1 MACRIYSRPIIPL
14 LISMIFGIV
23 SGSRFPGNSIWAYS
37 IIFLCACLIV
47 VQAVYKKNL
56 SVLPLVIFFAFGY
69 LLIQPWVAPKF
80 PSNHIMHFTD
90 NHRWKIV
97 GVVDKNPVASNNR
110 LRIIL
115 RVETLG
121 RDNSSFPV
129 LGKIRVT
136 VTKPFPD
143 IFVGDRLSLIG
154 KIRSIRNFN
163 NPGGFN
169 YRRYMAFKKIWGST
183 YVLGKRIVILTR
195 NSDPGINTIIEKA
208 RNRISDLIDKTGK
221 GSQQDVLKALI
232 VGDRTGI
239 AKNIGAAFNRAGVG
253 HILAISGLH
262 IGIIAT
268 ASFIF
273 FRWLLSYS
281 KLFLWNAWTKK
292 GAAIL
297 SLFPVILYGLISGMS
312 PSTQR
317 AVIMV
322 TVFLMTFLF
331 EREQDSMNSLAIAA
345 MIILVAYPQSLFSI
359 SFQLSFI
366 AVLSI
371 IYGMSMTYN
380 SRISDRNITKK
391 IWFFKALKIL
401 FSSILVSVFA
411 ILGTLPVVMFYFNQV
426 SLVGVFANL
435 LIIPLIGFVAV
446 PLGLFS
452 VFLYPISIS
461 GASVFINSSAAVLGY
476 ALDIVS
482 FIAELPFAAVK
493 TVTPNFFEIGC
504 YYVLGWSILG
514 LVGFRRKKVAGIDG
528 NSSSI
533 SRDAGRRSRKNA
545 VTGRRTAAIV
555 AVLIIVAS
563 CANTCYW
570 AYNRFWRN
578 DLRVTIIDVGQ
589 GSAALMEL
597 PGGRCF
603 LIDGGGFSDNS
614 IFDVGARI
622 VAPFLWRKKIK
633 TIDTIVLS
641 HPNADHLN
649 GLLYIARHFNVKRL
663 WCNSDS
669 ADINSYREFMEI
681 IKKNR
686 IEIIAFKDMPRSH
699 EINGARL
706 EILHPPKNYID
717 KRKNE
722 KQRNLNN
729 NSLVIKVSFG
739 SKSILFPGDIMA
751 FAERDIVASHGD
763 ELKSTVLI
771 APHHGSKT
779 SSTAMFLE
787 KVKPEIVIISAGWKN
802 SFRFPNPSVLKRY
815 NENDC
820 RIFRTDKN
828 GAVAIS
834 IDGRALKIKPFITG
848 SADTR
853 EDYSPGH

>member
-1 MACRIYSRPIIPL
+1 MTVT
-14 LISMIFGIV
+14 G
-23 SGSRFPGNSIWAYS
+23 
-37 IIFLCACLIV
+37 
-47 VQAVYKKNL
+47 
-56 SVLPLVIFFAFGY
+56 
-69 LLIQPWVAPKF
+69 
-80 PSNHIMHFTD
+80 D
-90 NHRWKIV
+90 
-97 GVVDKNPVASNNR
+97 
-110 LRIIL
+110 
-115 RVETLG
+115 E
-121 RDNSSFPV
+121 PV
-129 LGKIRVT
+129 LS
-136 VTKPFPD
+136 F
-143 IFVGDRLSLIG
+143 GDRISFTAKIKSL
-154 KIRSIRNFN
+154 RNFK
-163 NPGGFN
+163 NPGGFD
-169 YRRYMAFKKIWGST
+169 YKRYMAFRKVYGT
-183 YVLGKRIVILTR
+183 AYVSAQKLTLLKR
-195 NSDPGINTIIEKA
+195 NSKTGFGMIIANTRRK
-208 RNRISDLIDKTGK
+208 ISDLIDKTGQ
-221 GSQQDVLKALI
+221 GTEQGVLKALI
-232 VGDRTGI
+232 VGDRNSI
-239 AKNIGAAFNRAGVG
+239 SKDLKQAFNRAGIG
-253 HILAISGLH
+253 HLLAISGLH
-262 IGIIAT
+262 IGIVAT
-268 ASFIF
+268 GAFLIF
-273 FRWLLSYS
+273 KYLLSHI
-281 KLFLWNAWTKK
+281 KFLLWHAWTKK
-292 GAAIL
+292 GAVIL
-297 SLFPVILYGLISGMS
+297 SVIPVFIYGLLSGMS

-322 TVFLMTFLF
+322 TVFLAAFLF
-331 EREQDSMNSLAIAA
+331 EREHDTMNTLAVAA
-345 MIILVAYPQSLFSI
+345 LLILVVHPPSLFSI
-359 SFQLSFI
+359 SFQLSFM

-380 SRISDRNITKK
+380 SPISDRNITKK

-533 SRDAGRRSRKNA
+533 SRDAGKRSRKNG
-545 VTGRRTAAIV
+545 VPGRRTAAIV

-563 CANTCYW
+563 CANACYW

-589 GSAALMEL
+589 GSSALVEL
-597 PGGRCF
+597 PGGHCF

-614 IFDVGARI
+614 IFDVGEKI
-622 VAPFLWRKKIK
+622 VAPLLWRKKIK

-669 ADINSYREFMEI
+669 ADINSYREFVEI
-681 IKKNR
+681 IRKNR
-686 IEIIAFKDMPRSH
+686 IETIAFKDMPRSH

-706 EILHPPKNYID
+706 KILYPPKDYID
-717 KRKNE
+717 KGKNE
-722 KQRNLNN
+722 KWRNLNN
-729 NSLVIKVSFG
+729 NSLVIKVNFG

-751 FAERDIVASHGD
+751 CAERDLVAIHGD
-763 ELKSTVLI
+763 ELQSTVLI

-787 KVKPEIVIISAGWKN
+787 KIKPEIVIISAGWKN
-802 SFRFPNPSVLKRY
+802 RFRFPNPSVLKRY

-834 IDGRALKIKPFITG
+834 IDGRTLKIKPFITS
-848 SADTR
+848 SADT
-853 EDYSPGH
+853 YSPL

>member
-1 MACRIYSRPIIPL
+1 MAYRIYSRPIIPL

-23 SGSRFPGNSIWAYS
+23 SGSRFPDNAIWAYS
-37 IIFLCACLIV
+37 TIFLCAGLILLKII
-47 VQAVYKKNL
+47 YKKNL
-56 SVLPLVIFFAFGY
+56 FFLPLVIFFVFGY
-69 LLIQPWVAPKF
+69 LLIQPWVAPRF
-80 PSNHIMHFTD
+80 PPNHITYFTD

-97 GVVDKNPVASNNR
+97 GVVDKNPAIYNNR

-115 RVETLG
+115 RIETLG

-129 LGKIRVT
+129 TGKIRVT

-143 IFVGDRLSLIG
+143 ISVGDRLSLIG

-169 YRRYMAFKKIWGST
+169 YRRYMAFKKIWGSA
-183 YVLGKRIVILTR
+183 YVPGKRVVILNR

-208 RNRISDLIDKTGK
+208 RNKISDLINKTGE
-221 GSQQDVLKALI
+221 GDQQGVLKALI
-232 VGDRTGI
+232 VGDRTGVV
-239 AKNIGAAFNRAGVG
+239 NIREAFNRAGIG
-253 HILAISGLH
+253 HLLAISGLH

-273 FRWLLSYS
+273 FRRLLSYI
-281 KLFLWNAWTKK
+281 KFFLWNAWTKK

-317 AVIMV
+317 AVIMAA
-322 TVFLMTFLF
+322 VFLMTFLF
-331 EREQDSMNSLAIAA
+331 EREQDPMNTLAMAA
-345 MIILVAYPQSLFSI
+345 MIILVAYPPSLFSI

-371 IYGMSMTYN
+371 IYGWSLRYIN
-380 SRISDRNITKK
+380 STGNKGMIKKGWGIRILER
-391 IWFFKALKIL
+391 L
-401 FSSILVSVFA
+401 FSFALVSFFA
-411 ILGTLPVVMFYFNQV
+411 ILGTLPLVMFYFNQI
-426 SLVGVFANL
+426 SLVGIVANL
-435 LIIPLIGFVAV
+435 LIVPIIGFVV
-446 PLGLFS
+446 IPLGLIS
-452 VFLYPISIS
+452 VLLYPLSIFV
-461 GASVFINSSAAVLGY
+461 ATICIMASAAVV
-476 ALDIVS
+476 AHTLDIVHY
-482 FIAELPFAAVK
+482 IAGLPFAAIK
-493 TVTPNFFEIGC
+493 TITPNFFEIGC
-504 YYVLGWSILG
+504 YYALGWSILR
-514 LVGFRRKKVAGIDG
+514 LVGFRR
-528 NSSSI
+528 
-533 SRDAGRRSRKNA
+533 RSRKNG
-545 VTGRRTAAIV
+545 VPGRRTAAIV
-555 AVLIIVAS
+555 AVVIIFAGS
-563 CANTCYW
+563 LDACYW
-570 AYNRFWRN
+570 VYNRFWRN

-589 GSAALMEL
+589 GSSALVEL

-669 ADINSYREFMEI
+669 TDINSYREFMEI

-686 IEIIAFKDMPRSH
+686 IETVAFKDMPRSYK
-699 EINGARL
+699 INGARFK
-706 EILHPPKNYID
+706 ILYPPKDYID

-722 KQRNLNN
+722 KWRNLNN

-751 FAERDIVASHGD
+751 CAEREIVATHGD
-763 ELKSTVLI
+763 ELKSTILI

-779 SSTAMFLE
+779 SSTTMFLQ
-787 KVKPEIVIISAGWKN
+787 KIKPEIVIISAGWKN
-802 SFRFPNPSVLKRY
+802 SFRFPNQSVLKRY
-815 NENDC
+815 NENNC

-828 GAVAIS
+828 GALAIS
-834 IDGRALKIKPFITG
+834 IDDQALKIKPFIT
-848 SADTR
+848 S
-853 EDYSPGH
+853 SF

>member
-97 GVVDKNPVASNNR
+97 GVVDKNPAASNNR

-195 NSDPGINTIIEKA
+195 NSDPGINTIIEKV

-239 AKNIGAAFNRAGVG
+239 AKNIGAAFNRAGIG
-253 HILAISGLH
+253 HVLAISGLH

-322 TVFLMTFLF
+322 TVFLMTFLL
-331 EREQDSMNSLAIAA
+331 EREQDPMTTLAMAA
-345 MIILVAYPQSLFSI
+345 MIILVAHPPSLFSI

-371 IYGMSMTYN
+371 IYGWSLRYAGNKGMVKKGWYI
-380 SRISDRNITKK
+380 RIIGR
-391 IWFFKALKIL
+391 L
-401 FSSILVSVFA
+401 FSFALVSFFA
-411 ILGTLPVVMFYFNQV
+411 ILGTLPLVMFYFNQI
-426 SLVGVFANL
+426 SLVGIITNL
-435 LIIPLIGFVAV
+435 LIVPIIGFVVV
-446 PLGLFS
+446 PLGLIS
-452 VFLYPISIS
+452 VLLYPLSIF
-461 GASVFINSSAAVLGY
+461 GASICIKASAGVLAY
-476 ALDIVS
+476 ALSIVHY
-482 FIAELPFAAVK
+482 IAGLPFAAIK
-493 TVTPNFFEIGC
+493 TITPNFFEICC
-504 YYVLGWSILG
+504 YYILAWAILNLKG
-514 LVGFRRKKVAGIDG
+514 IGFRRKAAVIAAAFVIFAG
-528 NSSSI
+528 SV
-533 SRDAGRRSRKNA
+533 DA
-545 VTGRRTAAIV
+545 
-555 AVLIIVAS
+555 
-563 CANTCYW
+563 CYW
-570 AYNRFWRN
+570 VYNRFWRD

-589 GSAALMEL
+589 GSSALVEL
-597 PGGRCF
+597 PKGRCF

-622 VAPFLWRKKIK
+622 VAPLLWRKKIK

-834 IDGRALKIKPFITG
+834 IDGRALKIKPFIN
-848 SADTR
+848 SSF
-853 EDYSPGH
+853 EP

>member
-1 MACRIYSRPIIPL
+1 MAYRIYSRPIIPL

-23 SGSRFPGNSIWAYS
+23 SGSWFPGNSIWAYS
-37 IIFLCACLIV
+37 TIFLCACLIV
-47 VQAVYKKNL
+47 FQAVYKKNL

-69 LLIQPWVAPKF
+69 LLIQPWVDPRF
-80 PSNHIMHFTD
+80 PSNHIIHFTD
-90 NHRWKIV
+90 KHPWEII
-97 GVVDKNPVASNNR
+97 GVVDKNPAAYNNR

-121 RDNSSFPV
+121 QDNNSFPV
-129 LGKIRVT
+129 TGKIRVT
-136 VTKPFPD
+136 VTKPFSD

-183 YVLGKRIVILTR
+183 YVPGKKIVILAR

-208 RNRISDLIDKTGK
+208 RNRISNLIDKTGE
-221 GSQQDVLKALI
+221 GSQQGVLKALI
-232 VGDRTGI
+232 VGDKTGI
-239 AKNIGAAFNRAGVG
+239 AKNIRAAFNRAGVG

-273 FRWLLSYS
+273 FKWLLSYS

-322 TVFLMTFLF
+322 AVFLMTFLF
-331 EREQDSMNSLAIAA
+331 EREQDPMNTLAMAA

-435 LIIPLIGFVAV
+435 LIIPLIGFVVV

-504 YYVLGWSILG
+504 YYVLGWSILR
-514 LVGFRRKKVAGIDG
+514 LVGFRR
-528 NSSSI
+528 
-533 SRDAGRRSRKNA
+533 RSRENG
-545 VTGRRTAAIV
+545 VPGRRTAAII
-555 AVLIIVAS
+555 AVLIIVAG
-563 CANTCYW
+563 CADACYW

-589 GSAALMEL
+589 GSCALVEL

-622 VAPFLWRKKIK
+622 VAPLLWRKKIK
-633 TIDTIVLS
+633 TIDTIILS
-641 HPNADHLN
+641 HPSADHLN
-649 GLLYIARHFNVKRL
+649 GLLYIAKHFNVKRL
-663 WCNSDS
+663 WCNSDFS
-669 ADINSYREFMEI
+669 DINSYSEFMEI

-686 IEIIAFKDMPRSH
+686 IETVAFKDMPRKY

-706 EILHPPKNYID
+706 KILHPPKDYID
-717 KRKNE
+717 KIKN
-722 KQRNLNN
+722 KKWRNLNN

-751 FAERDIVASHGD
+751 QAERDIVATHGD

-771 APHHGSKT
+771 APHHGSRT

-787 KVKPEIVIISAGWKN
+787 KIKPEIVIISAGWKN
-802 SFRFPNPSVLKRY
+802 SFRFPDPSVLKRY

-834 IDGRALKIKPFITG
+834 IDGRALRIKPFM
-848 SADTR
+848 
-853 EDYSPGH
+853 

>member
-1 MACRIYSRPIIPL
+1 MAYRIYSRPIIPL

-23 SGSRFPGNSIWAYS
+23 SGSWFPGNSIWAYS
-37 IIFLCACLIV
+37 TIFLCACLIV
-47 VQAVYKKNL
+47 FQAVYKKNL

-69 LLIQPWVAPKF
+69 LLIQPWVDPRF
-80 PSNHIMHFTD
+80 PSNHIIHFTD
-90 NHRWKIV
+90 KHPWEII
-97 GVVDKNPVASNNR
+97 GVVDKNPAAYNNR

-121 RDNSSFPV
+121 QDNRSFPV
-129 LGKIRVT
+129 TGKIRVT
-136 VTKPFPD
+136 VTKPFSD

-183 YVLGKRIVILTR
+183 YVPGKKIVILAR

-208 RNRISDLIDKTGK
+208 RNRISNLIDKTGE
-221 GSQQDVLKALI
+221 GSQQGVLKALI

-239 AKNIGAAFNRAGVG
+239 AKNIRAAFNRAGVG

-273 FRWLLSYS
+273 FKWLLSYS

-322 TVFLMTFLF
+322 AVFLMTFLF
-331 EREQDSMNSLAIAA
+331 EREQDPMNTLAMAA

-401 FSSILVSVFA
+401 FSSILISVFA

-435 LIIPLIGFVAV
+435 LIIPLIGFVVV

-452 VFLYPISIS
+452 VLISIS

-504 YYVLGWSILG
+504 YYVLGWSILR

-533 SRDAGRRSRKNA
+533 SRDAGRRSRKNG
-545 VTGRRTAAIV
+545 VPGRRTAAII
-555 AVLIIVAS
+555 AVLIIVAG
-563 CANTCYW
+563 CADACYW

-589 GSAALMEL
+589 GSSALVEL

-622 VAPFLWRKKIK
+622 VAPLLWRKKIK
-633 TIDTIVLS
+633 TIDTIILS
-641 HPNADHLN
+641 HPSADHLN

-669 ADINSYREFMEI
+669 SDINSYSEFMEI
-681 IKKNR
+681 IRKNR
-686 IEIIAFKDMPRSH
+686 IETVEFKDMPRKY
-699 EINGARL
+699 EINGAMFK
-706 EILHPPKNYID
+706 ILHPPKDYID
-717 KRKNE
+717 KIKN
-722 KQRNLNN
+722 KKWRNLNN

-751 FAERDIVASHGD
+751 QAERDIVATHGD

-771 APHHGSKT
+771 APHHGSRM
-779 SSTAMFLE
+779 SSTPMFLE
-787 KVKPEIVIISAGWKN
+787 KIKPEIVIISAGWKN
-802 SFRFPNPSVLKRY
+802 SFRFPDPSVLKRY

-834 IDGRALKIKPFITG
+834 IDGRTLKIKPFM
-848 SADTR
+848 
-853 EDYSPGH
+853 

>member
-1 MACRIYSRPIIPL
+1 MVCRIYSRPIIPL
-14 LISMIFGIV
+14 LIVMIFGIA

-37 IIFLCACLIV
+37 IIFLCAVLIV
-47 VQAVYKKNL
+47 FEAVYKKRL
-56 SVLPLVIFFAFGY
+56 SVWPLVIFFAFGY
-69 LLIQPWVAPKF
+69 LLIQPWAAPRF
-80 PSNHIMHFTD
+80 PSNHITHFTD
-90 NHRWKIV
+90 NHQWKII
-97 GVVDKNPVASNNR
+97 GVVDKNPTASNNR

-136 VTKPFPD
+136 VIKPFPD

-208 RNRISDLIDKTGK
+208 RNRIADLIDKTCEGK
-221 GSQQDVLKALI
+221 QQGVLKALI

-239 AKNIGAAFNRAGVG
+239 EKNTGAAFNRAGISHV
-253 HILAISGLH
+253 LAISGLH

-273 FRWLLSYS
+273 FQKLLSYI
-281 KLFLWNAWTKK
+281 KFFLWNAWTKK

-322 TVFLMTFLF
+322 TVFLMTFLC
-331 EREQDSMNSLAIAA
+331 EREQDPMNTLAIAA
-345 MIILVAYPQSLFSI
+345 MIILVAHPPSLFSI

-371 IYGMSMTYN
+371 IYGWSLRYAGNKGMIKKGW
-380 SRISDRNITKK
+380 RISIMGR
-391 IWFFKALKIL
+391 L
-401 FSSILVSVFA
+401 FSFALVSFFA
-411 ILGTLPVVMFYFNQV
+411 ILGTLPIAMFYFNQI
-426 SLVGVFANL
+426 SLVGIITNL
-435 LIIPLIGFVAV
+435 LIVPIIGFVVV
-446 PLGLFS
+446 PLGLIS
-452 VFLYPISIS
+452 VLLYPLSIF
-461 GASVFINSSAAVLGY
+461 GASICIKASAGVLAY
-476 ALDIVS
+476 ALSIVHY
-482 FIAELPFAAVK
+482 IAGFPFAAIK
-493 TVTPNFFEIGC
+493 TITPNFFEICC
-504 YYVLGWSILG
+504 YYILAWAILNLKG
-514 LVGFRRKKVAGIDG
+514 IGFRRKAAVIAAAFVILAGSVD
-528 NSSSI
+528 
-533 SRDAGRRSRKNA
+533 
-545 VTGRRTAAIV
+545 
-555 AVLIIVAS
+555 
-563 CANTCYW
+563 TCYW
-570 AYNRFWRN
+570 VYNRFWRD

-589 GSAALMEL
+589 GSSALVEL
-597 PGGRCF
+597 PEGRCF

-614 IFDVGARI
+614 IFDVGAGI
-622 VAPFLWRKKIK
+622 VAPLLWRKKIK
-633 TIDTIVLS
+633 TIDTIILS

-663 WCNSDS
+663 WRNSDF

-681 IKKNR
+681 IKKNN
-686 IEIIAFKDMPRSH
+686 IETVEFKDMPRSY

-706 EILHPPKNYID
+706 KILYPPTDYID
-717 KRKNE
+717 KTKNE
-722 KQRNLNN
+722 KWRNLNN
-729 NSLVIKVSFG
+729 NSLVIKVIFG

-751 FAERDIVASHGD
+751 HAEKDIVAIHGD

-779 SSTAMFLE
+779 SSTAIFL
-787 KVKPEIVIISAGWKN
+787 KKINPEIVIISAGWKN
-802 SFRFPNPSVLKRY
+802 RFRFPHLSVLKRY
-815 NENDC
+815 SENDC

-828 GAVAIS
+828 GALMIS
-834 IDGRALKIKPFITG
+834 SDGRVLKIKPVINSSF
-848 SADTR
+848 
-853 EDYSPGH
+853 

>member
-1 MACRIYSRPIIPL
+1 MACRIYSRPIIPF
-14 LISMIFGIV
+14 LISMIFGIA

-37 IIFLCACLIV
+37 IIFLCAGLIV
-47 VQAVYKKNL
+47 FQAVYKKNL
-56 SVLPLVIFFAFGY
+56 SVWPLVIFFAFGY

-80 PSNHIMHFTD
+80 PSNHITHFTD

-97 GVVDKNPVASNNR
+97 GVVDKNPAACNNR

-169 YRRYMAFKKIWGST
+169 YRRYMAFKKIWGSA
-183 YVLGKRIVILTR
+183 YVHGKRIVILAR

-208 RNRISDLIDKTGK
+208 RNRISDLIDRTGE
-221 GSQQDVLKALI
+221 GNQQDVLKALI

-239 AKNIGAAFNRAGVG
+239 AKNIGAAFNRAGIG
-253 HILAISGLH
+253 HVLAISGLH

-273 FRWLLSYS
+273 FQKLLSYI
-281 KLFLWNAWTKK
+281 KFFLWNAWTKK

-331 EREQDSMNSLAIAA
+331 EREQDPMNTLAMAA
-345 MIILVAYPQSLFSI
+345 MIILVASPPSLFSI

-371 IYGMSMTYN
+371 IYGWSLRYIKSAGNKGMIKKGWHI
-380 SRISDRNITKK
+380 RIMGS
-391 IWFFKALKIL
+391 L
-401 FSSILVSVFA
+401 FSFALVSFFA
-411 ILGTLPVVMFYFNQV
+411 ILGTLPLVMFYFNQV
-426 SLVGVFANL
+426 SLVGIITNL
-435 LIIPLIGFVAV
+435 LIVPIIGFVVV
-446 PLGLFS
+446 PLGLIS
-452 VFLYPISIS
+452 VLLYPLSIF
-461 GASVFINSSAAVLGY
+461 GASICIKASAGVL
-476 ALDIVS
+476 AHTLSIVHY
-482 FIAELPFAAVK
+482 IAGFPFAAIK
-493 TVTPNFFEIGC
+493 TITPNFFEICC
-504 YYVLGWSILG
+504 YYILAWAILNLKRAG
-514 LVGFRRKKVAGIDG
+514 LRRKA
-528 NSSSI
+528 
-533 SRDAGRRSRKNA
+533 A
-545 VTGRRTAAIV
+545 VIV
-555 AVLIIVAS
+555 AAFVILAGSVDA
-563 CANTCYW
+563 CYW
-570 AYNRFWRN
+570 VYNRFWRN

-589 GSAALMEL
+589 GSCALVEL
-597 PGGRCF
+597 PKGRCF

-614 IFDVGARI
+614 IFDVGERI
-622 VAPFLWRKKIK
+622 VAPLLWRKKIK
-633 TIDTIVLS
+633 TIDTMVLS

-649 GLLYIARHFNVKRL
+649 GLLYIARHFNVKKL

-681 IKKNR
+681 IRKNR
-686 IEIIAFKDMPRSH
+686 IETIAFKDMPRSY

-706 EILHPPKNYID
+706 KILYPPKDYID

-722 KQRNLNN
+722 KWRNINN

-751 FAERDIVASHGD
+751 CAERDIVATHGD
-763 ELKSTVLI
+763 GLKSTVLI

-787 KVKPEIVIISAGWKN
+787 KIKPEIVIISAGWKN

-815 NENDC
+815 NENDY

-834 IDGRALKIKPFITG
+834 IDDRALKIKPFITS
-848 SADTR
+848 SANTR
-853 EDYSPGH
+853 EDYSH

>member
-1 MACRIYSRPIIPL
+1 MAYRIYSRPIIPL
-14 LISMIFGIV
+14 LISMIFGIA
-23 SGSRFPGNSIWAYS
+23 SGSRFPGNAIWAYS
-37 IIFLCACLIV
+37 TIFLCAGLIV
-47 VQAVYKKNL
+47 FQAVYKKKL

-69 LLIQPWVAPKF
+69 LLIQPWVAPRF
-80 PSNHIMHFTD
+80 PSNHITHFTD
-90 NHRWKIV
+90 NHRWEIV
-97 GVVDKNPVASNNR
+97 GVIDKNPAIYNNR

-129 LGKIRVT
+129 IGKIRVT

-169 YRRYMAFKKIWGST
+169 YKRYMAFKKIWGSA
-183 YVLGKRIVILTR
+183 YVPGKRIIILTR
-195 NSDPGINTIIEKA
+195 NSDPGINTIIEKV
-208 RNRISDLIDKTGK
+208 RNRISDLIDNTGD
-221 GSQQDVLKALI
+221 GDQQGVLKALI
-232 VGDRTGI
+232 VGDRTGV
-239 AKNIGAAFNRAGVG
+239 KNIREAFNRAGVG

-273 FRWLLSYS
+273 FQKLLSYFNF
-281 KLFLWNAWTKK
+281 FLWNAWTKK

-331 EREQDSMNSLAIAA
+331 EREQDPMNTLAMAA
-345 MIILVAYPQSLFSI
+345 MIILVAHPPSLFSI
-359 SFQLSFI
+359 SFQLSFM

-371 IYGMSMTYN
+371 IYGWSLRYMKSTGNKGMIKKGWGI
-380 SRISDRNITKK
+380 RILER
-391 IWFFKALKIL
+391 
-401 FSSILVSVFA
+401 LVSFALVSFFA
-411 ILGTLPVVMFYFNQV
+411 ILGTLPLVMFYFNQI
-426 SLVGVFANL
+426 SLVGIVANF
-435 LIIPLIGFVAV
+435 LIVPTIGFVVV
-446 PLGLFS
+446 PLGLIS
-452 VFLYPISIS
+452 VLLYPISIFA
-461 GASVFINSSAAVLGY
+461 ASICIEASAGVAAHTLG
-476 ALDIVS
+476 IVHY
-482 FIAELPFAAVK
+482 IAGLPFAAIK
-493 TVTPNFFEIGC
+493 TVTPNFFEICC
-504 YYVLGWSILG
+504 YYILAWAI
-514 LVGFRRKKVAGIDG
+514 LNLKRAGFRRKTAI
-528 NSSSI
+528 I
-533 SRDAGRRSRKNA
+533 
-545 VTGRRTAAIV
+545 TAAFVIF
-555 AVLIIVAS
+555 AS
-563 CANTCYW
+563 SVDACYW

-589 GSAALMEL
+589 GSSALVEL

-622 VAPFLWRKKIK
+622 VAPLLWHKKIK
-633 TIDTIVLS
+633 TIDTIILS

-649 GLLYIARHFNVKRL
+649 GLLYIARHFNVTRL
-663 WCNSDS
+663 WCNSDF

-681 IKKNR
+681 IKKNN
-686 IEIIAFKDMPRSH
+686 IETVEFKDMPRSY

-706 EILHPPKNYID
+706 KILYPPKDYID
-717 KRKNE
+717 KTKNE
-722 KQRNLNN
+722 KWRNLNN

-751 FAERDIVASHGD
+751 QAEREIIATHGD

-787 KVKPEIVIISAGWKN
+787 KINPEIVIISAGWKN
-802 SFRFPNPSVLKRY
+802 RFGFPNPSVLKRY
-815 NENDC
+815 NENNS

-828 GAVAIS
+828 GALMIS
-834 IDGRALKIKPFITG
+834 IDGRALKIKPVM
-848 SADTR
+848 
-853 EDYSPGH
+853 

>member
-1 MACRIYSRPIIPL
+1 
-14 LISMIFGIV
+14 
-23 SGSRFPGNSIWAYS
+23 
-37 IIFLCACLIV
+37 
-47 VQAVYKKNL
+47 
-56 SVLPLVIFFAFGY
+56 
-69 LLIQPWVAPKF
+69 
-80 PSNHIMHFTD
+80 
-90 NHRWKIV
+90 WKIV
-97 GVVDKNPVASNNR
+97 GVVDKNPATSNNR

-195 NSDPGINTIIEKA
+195 NSDPGIKTIIEKT
-208 RNRISDLIDKTGK
+208 RTKISDLIDKTGG

-239 AKNIGAAFNRAGVG
+239 AKDIGAAFNRAGIG
-253 HILAISGLH
+253 HVLAISGLH

-331 EREQDSMNSLAIAA
+331 EREQDPMNTLAIAA
-345 MIILVAYPQSLFSI
+345 MIILVASPPSLFSI

-371 IYGMSMTYN
+371 ISGWSLRYEGNKGMIKKGWHI
-380 SRISDRNITKK
+380 RIMGR
-391 IWFFKALKIL
+391 L
-401 FSSILVSVFA
+401 FSFALVSFFA
-411 ILGTLPVVMFYFNQV
+411 ILGTLPLVMFYFNQI
-426 SLVGVFANL
+426 SLVGIITNL
-435 LIIPLIGFVAV
+435 LIVPIIGFVVV
-446 PLGLFS
+446 PLGLIS
-452 VFLYPISIS
+452 VLLYPLSIF
-461 GASVFINSSAAVLGY
+461 GASICIKASAGVL
-476 ALDIVS
+476 AHTLSIVHY
-482 FIAELPFAAVK
+482 IAGFPFAAIK
-493 TVTPNFFEIGC
+493 TITPNFFEICC
-504 YYVLGWSILG
+504 YYILAWAILNLKRAG
-514 LVGFRRKKVAGIDG
+514 LRRKA
-528 NSSSI
+528 
-533 SRDAGRRSRKNA
+533 A
-545 VTGRRTAAIV
+545 VIV
-555 AVLIIVAS
+555 AAFVILAGSVDA
-563 CANTCYW
+563 CYW
-570 AYNRFWRN
+570 VYNRFWRN

-589 GSAALMEL
+589 GSSALVEL
-597 PGGRCF
+597 PRGRCF

-622 VAPFLWRKKIK
+622 VAPLLWRKKIK
-633 TIDTIVLS
+633 TIDTIILS

-669 ADINSYREFMEI
+669 ADINSYREFVEI
-681 IKKNR
+681 IRKNR
-686 IEIIAFKDMPRSH
+686 IEKVAFKDMPRTY
-699 EINGARL
+699 EINGARI
-706 EILHPPKNYID
+706 EILYPPKDYIN

-722 KQRNLNN
+722 KWRNLNN

-751 FAERDIVASHGD
+751 CAERGIVATHGD

-771 APHHGSKT
+771 APHHGSRT

-787 KVKPEIVIISAGWKN
+787 KVKPEVVIISAGWKN
-802 SFRFPNPSVLKRY
+802 RFRFPNPSVLKRY

-828 GAVAIS
+828 G
-834 IDGRALKIKPFITG
+834 
-848 SADTR
+848 
-853 EDYSPGH
+853 

>member
-1 MACRIYSRPIIPL
+1 MVDRIYSRPIIPL

-23 SGSRFPGNSIWAYS
+23 SGSRFPGNAIWAYS
-37 IIFLCACLIV
+37 TIFLCAGLIV
-47 VQAVYKKNL
+47 FRIVYKKNL

-69 LLIQPWVAPKF
+69 LLIQPWVAPRF
-80 PSNHIMHFTD
+80 PSNHITHFTD
-90 NHRWKIV
+90 NHRWKII
-97 GVVDKNPVASNNR
+97 GVVDKNPATYNNR
-110 LRIIL
+110 LKIIL

-121 RDNSSFPV
+121 RDNRSFPV
-129 LGKIRVT
+129 TGKIRVT

-169 YRRYMAFKKIWGST
+169 YRRYMAFKKIWGSA
-183 YVLGKRIVILTR
+183 YVPGKRVVILNR
-195 NSDPGINTIIEKA
+195 NSDPGINAIIEKV
-208 RNRISDLIDKTGK
+208 RNRISDLIDSTGE
-221 GSQQDVLKALI
+221 GNPQGILKALI
-232 VGDRTGI
+232 VGDKTGI
-239 AKNIGAAFNRAGVG
+239 AKDIGAAFNRAGVG

-262 IGIIAT
+262 IGIIAA

-273 FRWLLSYS
+273 FRKLLSYS

-317 AVIMV
+317 AVIMA

-331 EREQDSMNSLAIAA
+331 EREHDPINTLAIAA
-345 MIILVAYPQSLFSI
+345 MIILIVHPPSLFSI
-359 SFQLSFI
+359 SFQLSFF

-371 IYGMSMTYN
+371 IYGWLLRYMKSTGNKGMIKKGWGI
-380 SRISDRNITKK
+380 RILER
-391 IWFFKALKIL
+391 L
-401 FSSILVSVFA
+401 FSFALVSFFA
-411 ILGTLPVVMFYFNQV
+411 ILGTLPLVMFYFNQI
-426 SLVGVFANL
+426 SLVGIVANF
-435 LIIPLIGFVAV
+435 LIVPIIGFVVV
-446 PLGLFS
+446 PLGLIS
-452 VFLYPISIS
+452 VLLYPLSIFGVS
-461 GASVFINSSAAVLGY
+461 ICIKASAGVLAHTLG
-476 ALDIVS
+476 IVHY
-482 FIAELPFAAVK
+482 IAELPFAAIK
-493 TVTPNFFEIGC
+493 TVTPNFFEICC
-504 YYVLGWSILG
+504 YYILAWAILNLKGIG
-514 LVGFRRKKVAGIDG
+514 LR
-528 NSSSI
+528 
-533 SRDAGRRSRKNA
+533 
-545 VTGRRTAAIV
+545 RRTA
-555 AVLIIVAS
+555 IIAAAFVIFAGS
-563 CANTCYW
+563 VDTCYW

-589 GSAALMEL
+589 GSCALVEL

-614 IFDVGARI
+614 IFDVGERI

-633 TIDTIVLS
+633 TIDTIILS

-686 IEIIAFKDMPRSH
+686 IKTVAFKDMPRTY
-699 EINGARL
+699 EINGTRL
-706 EILHPPKNYID
+706 KILYPPRDYID
-717 KRKNE
+717 ERKNE
-722 KQRNLNN
+722 KQRNFNN

-751 FAERDIVASHGD
+751 CAERDIIATHGD

-779 SSTAMFLE
+779 SGTAMFLE
-787 KVKPEIVIISAGWKN
+787 KIKPEIVIISSGWKN

-815 NENDC
+815 NENGC

-834 IDGRALKIKPFITG
+834 TDGRALKIKPFITS
-848 SADTR
+848 SANTR
-853 EDYSPGH
+853 EDYSLGP

>member
-1 MACRIYSRPIIPL
+1 MVCRIYSRPVIPL
-14 LISMIFGIV
+14 LILMIFGIAF
-23 SGSRFPGNSIWAYS
+23 GSRFPGNNIWAYS
-37 IIFLCACLIV
+37 AIFLCAGLIV
-47 VQAVYKKNL
+47 FEAVYKKRL
-56 SVLPLVIFFAFGY
+56 SVWPLVIFFAFGY
-69 LLIQPWVAPKF
+69 LLIQPWAAPRF
-80 PSNHIMHFTD
+80 PSNHITHFTD
-90 NHRWKIV
+90 NHQWKII
-97 GVVDKNPVASNNR
+97 GVVDKNPTASNNR

-136 VTKPFPD
+136 VIKPFPD

-208 RNRISDLIDKTGK
+208 RNRIADLIDKTCEGK
-221 GSQQDVLKALI
+221 QQGVLKALI

-239 AKNIGAAFNRAGVG
+239 EKNTGAAFNRAGISHV
-253 HILAISGLH
+253 LAISGLH

-273 FRWLLSYS
+273 FRWLLSYI
-281 KLFLWNAWTKK
+281 KFFLWNAWTKK

-317 AVIMV
+317 AVIMA

-331 EREQDSMNSLAIAA
+331 EREQDPMNTLAIAA
-345 MIILVAYPQSLFSI
+345 MIILVAHPPSLFSI

-371 IYGMSMTYN
+371 IYGWSLKYAGNKGMIKKGW
-380 SRISDRNITKK
+380 RISIMGR
-391 IWFFKALKIL
+391 L
-401 FSSILVSVFA
+401 FSFALVSFFA
-411 ILGTLPVVMFYFNQV
+411 ILGTLPIVMFYFNQI
-426 SLVGVFANL
+426 SLVGIITNL
-435 LIIPLIGFVAV
+435 LIVPIIGFVVV
-446 PLGLFS
+446 PLGLIS
-452 VFLYPISIS
+452 VLLYPLSIF
-461 GASVFINSSAAVLGY
+461 GASICIKVSAGVLAY
-476 ALDIVS
+476 ALSIVHY
-482 FIAELPFAAVK
+482 IAGFPFAAIK
-493 TVTPNFFEIGC
+493 TITPNFFEICC
-504 YYVLGWSILG
+504 YYILAWAILNLKG
-514 LVGFRRKKVAGIDG
+514 IGFRRKAAVIAAAFVILAGSVD
-528 NSSSI
+528 
-533 SRDAGRRSRKNA
+533 
-545 VTGRRTAAIV
+545 
-555 AVLIIVAS
+555 
-563 CANTCYW
+563 TCYW
-570 AYNRFWRN
+570 VYNRFWRD

-589 GSAALMEL
+589 GSSALVEL
-597 PGGRCF
+597 PGGSCF

-622 VAPFLWRKKIK
+622 VAPLLWRKKIK
-633 TIDTIVLS
+633 TIDTMVLS

-686 IEIIAFKDMPRSH
+686 IEIIAFKDMPRSY

-706 EILHPPKNYID
+706 EILYPSKDYVD
-717 KRKNE
+717 KTKNE
-722 KQRNLNN
+722 KWRNLNN
-729 NSLVIKVSFG
+729 NSLVVRVSFG

-751 FAERDIVASHGD
+751 CAERNIVATHGD

-787 KVKPEIVIISAGWKN
+787 KINPEIVIISAGWKN
-802 SFRFPNPSVLKRY
+802 RFGFPHLSVLKRY
-815 NENDC
+815 NENNC

-828 GAVAIS
+828 GALMIS
-834 IDGRALKIKPFITG
+834 SDGRALKIKPFITS

-853 EDYSPGH
+853 EDYSLGP

>member
-1 MACRIYSRPIIPL
+1 MAYRIYSRPIIPL

-23 SGSRFPGNSIWAYS
+23 SGSRFPGNAIWAYS
-37 IIFLCACLIV
+37 TIFLCAGLILLKII
-47 VQAVYKKNL
+47 YKKNL
-56 SVLPLVIFFAFGY
+56 FFLPLVIFVAFGY
-69 LLIQPWVAPKF
+69 LLIQPWVAPRF
-80 PSNHIMHFTD
+80 PPNHITHFTD
-90 NHRWKIV
+90 NHQWKIV
-97 GVVDKNPVASNNR
+97 GVIDKNPATYNKR

-115 RVETLG
+115 RIETLG

-129 LGKIRVT
+129 TGKIRVT

-143 IFVGDRLSLIG
+143 IFVGDRLSLVG

-169 YRRYMAFKKIWGST
+169 YRRYMAFKKIWGSA
-183 YVLGKRIVILTR
+183 YVPGKRVVILNR
-195 NSDPGINTIIEKA
+195 NSDPGINTIIEKT
-208 RNRISDLIDKTGK
+208 RNQISDLIDKTGE
-221 GSQQDVLKALI
+221 GNQQGVLKALI
-232 VGDRTGI
+232 VGDRTGVV
-239 AKNIGAAFNRAGVG
+239 NIREAFNRAGIG
-253 HILAISGLH
+253 HLLAISGLH

-273 FRWLLSYS
+273 FRRLLSYI
-281 KLFLWNAWTKK
+281 KFFLWNAWTTK
-292 GAAIL
+292 GAAVL

-317 AVIMV
+317 AVIMA
-322 TVFLMTFLF
+322 TVFLMAFLF
-331 EREQDSMNSLAIAA
+331 EKEQDPMNTLAMAA
-345 MIILVAYPQSLFSI
+345 MIILVAHPPSLFSI

-371 IYGMSMTYN
+371 IYGWSLRYVNFTGNKGMIKKGWGI
-380 SRISDRNITKK
+380 RILQR
-391 IWFFKALKIL
+391 L
-401 FSSILVSVFA
+401 FSFVLVSFFA
-411 ILGTLPVVMFYFNQV
+411 ILGTLPLVMFYFNQI
-426 SLVGVFANL
+426 SLVGIVANL
-435 LIIPLIGFVAV
+435 LIVPIIGFIVI
-446 PLGLFS
+446 PLGLIS
-452 VFLYPISIS
+452 VLLYPLSIFVATICIK
-461 GASVFINSSAAVLGY
+461 ASAGVVAHT
-476 ALDIVS
+476 LDIVHY
-482 FIAELPFAAVK
+482 IAGLPFAAIK
-493 TVTPNFFEIGC
+493 TITPNFFEICC
-504 YYVLGWSILG
+504 YYILAWAILNLGRAC
-514 LVGFRRKKVAGIDG
+514 FRRK
-528 NSSSI
+528 
-533 SRDAGRRSRKNA
+533 
-545 VTGRRTAAIV
+545 TAIVV
-555 AVLIIVAS
+555 AVLVIFAGSVD
-563 CANTCYW
+563 TCYW
-570 AYNRFWRN
+570 VYNRFWRN

-589 GSAALMEL
+589 GSSALVEL

-614 IFDVGARI
+614 VFDVGARI

-649 GLLYIARHFNVKRL
+649 GLLYIAKHFNVKRL
-663 WCNSDS
+663 WCNSDF

-686 IEIIAFKDMPRSH
+686 IEMVAFKDMPRSY

-706 EILHPPKNYID
+706 KILYPPKDYID

-722 KQRNLNN
+722 KWRNINN

-751 FAERDIVASHGD
+751 CAEREIVATHGD

-779 SSTAMFLE
+779 SSTAMFLQ
-787 KVKPEIVIISAGWKN
+787 KIKPEIVIISAGWKN

-828 GAVAIS
+828 GALAIS
-834 IDGRALKIKPFITG
+834 IDDRALKIKPFIT
-848 SADTR
+848 SSF
-853 EDYSPGH
+853 EPLFPGLF

>member
-1 MACRIYSRPIIPL
+1 MADRIYSRPIIPL
-14 LISMIFGIV
+14 LISMIFGIA
-23 SGSRFPGNSIWAYS
+23 SGSRFPDNSIWAYS
-37 IIFLCACLIV
+37 TIFLCAGLILLKII
-47 VQAVYKKNL
+47 YKKNL
-56 SVLPLVIFFAFGY
+56 FFLPLVIFFAFGY
-69 LLIQPWVAPKF
+69 LLIQPWVIPRF
-80 PSNHIMHFTD
+80 SSNHITHFTD
-90 NHRWKIV
+90 NHRWKII
-97 GVVDKNPVASNNR
+97 GIVDKNPATYNDR

-121 RDNSSFPV
+121 RDNSSFSV
-129 LGKIRVT
+129 TGKIRVT
-136 VTKPFPD
+136 VTKPLPD
-143 IFVGDRLSLIG
+143 IFVGDRLSLVG

-183 YVLGKRIVILTR
+183 YVSGKRIIILSR
-195 NSDPGINTIIEKA
+195 NSDPGINTIIEKT
-208 RNRISDLIDKTGK
+208 RNRISDLIDKTGG
-221 GSQQDVLKALI
+221 GSQQGVLKALI

-239 AKNIGAAFNRAGVG
+239 AKNIGEAFNLAGVG

-273 FRWLLSYS
+273 FKWILSYI

-317 AVIMV
+317 AVIMAA
-322 TVFLMTFLF
+322 VFLLTFLF
-331 EREQDSMNSLAIAA
+331 EREHDPINTLAIAA

-371 IYGMSMTYN
+371 IYGMSMTYIG
-380 SRISDRNITKK
+380 RISDGNITKK
-391 IWFFKALKIL
+391 TWLFKTLEIL

-504 YYVLGWSILG
+504 YYALGWSILR
-514 LVGFRRKKVAGIDG
+514 LVGFRR
-528 NSSSI
+528 
-533 SRDAGRRSRKNA
+533 RSRKNG
-545 VTGRRTAAIV
+545 VSGRKTASIV
-555 AVLIIVAS
+555 AVLVIVAG
-563 CANTCYW
+563 CADACYW
-570 AYNRFWRN
+570 TYNRFWRN

-589 GSAALMEL
+589 GSSALVEL
-597 PGGRCF
+597 PEGRCF

-663 WCNSDS
+663 WCNSDFT
-669 ADINSYREFMEI
+669 DINTYREFMEI
-681 IKKNR
+681 IKKNK
-686 IEIIAFKDMPRSH
+686 IKTVAFKDMPRSY

-706 EILHPPKNYID
+706 KILYPPKDYID

-722 KQRNLNN
+722 NQRNINN
-729 NSLVIKVSFG
+729 NSIVIKVSFG

-751 FAERDIVASHGD
+751 CAERDIVATHGD

-802 SFRFPNPSVLKRY
+802 RFRLPNPSVLKRY

-834 IDGRALKIKPFITG
+834 IDGRVLNIKPFM
-848 SADTR
+848 
-853 EDYSPGH
+853 

>member
-1 MACRIYSRPIIPL
+1 MTDRIFSRPIIPF
-14 LISMIFGIV
+14 LIAMIFGIV
-23 SGSRFPGNSIWAYS
+23 SGSWFPGNSIWAYS
-37 IIFLCACLIV
+37 TIFLCACLIV
-47 VQAVYKKNL
+47 FRTVYKKNL
-56 SVLPLVIFFAFGY
+56 SVWPLVIFFAFGY
-69 LLIQPWVAPKF
+69 LLIQPWIAPKF
-80 PSNHIMHFTD
+80 PSNHITHFTD
-90 NHRWKIV
+90 NHQWKIV
-97 GVVDKNPVASNNR
+97 GVVDKNPASYNNR

-129 LGKIRVT
+129 AGKIRVT

-183 YVLGKRIVILTR
+183 YALGKRIVILSR
-195 NSDPGINTIIEKA
+195 NSDPGINAIIEKT
-208 RNRISDLIDKTGK
+208 RTKISDLIDKTGD

-239 AKNIGAAFNRAGVG
+239 AKNIAAGFNRAGIG
-253 HILAISGLH
+253 HVLAISGLH

-331 EREQDSMNSLAIAA
+331 EKEQDPMNTLAIAA
-345 MIILVAYPQSLFSI
+345 MIILVASPPSLFSI

-371 IYGMSMTYN
+371 IYGWSLRYAGNKGMIKKAWHI
-380 SRISDRNITKK
+380 RIMGR
-391 IWFFKALKIL
+391 L
-401 FSSILVSVFA
+401 FSFALVSFFA
-411 ILGTLPVVMFYFNQV
+411 ILGTLPIVMFYFNQI
-426 SLVGVFANL
+426 SLVGIITNL
-435 LIIPLIGFVAV
+435 LIVPIIGFVVV
-446 PLGLFS
+446 PLGLIS
-452 VFLYPISIS
+452 VLLYPLSIF
-461 GASVFINSSAAVLGY
+461 GALICIKASAGVLAY
-476 ALDIVS
+476 ALSIVHY
-482 FIAELPFAAVK
+482 IAGFPFAAIK
-493 TVTPNFFEIGC
+493 TITPNFFEICC
-504 YYVLGWSILG
+504 YYILAWAILNLKRAG
-514 LVGFRRKKVAGIDG
+514 LRRKA
-528 NSSSI
+528 
-533 SRDAGRRSRKNA
+533 A
-545 VTGRRTAAIV
+545 VIV
-555 AVLIIVAS
+555 AVFVILAGSVDA
-563 CANTCYW
+563 CYW
-570 AYNRFWRN
+570 AYNRFWRD

-589 GSAALMEL
+589 GSAALIEL
-597 PGGRCF
+597 PEGRCF
-603 LIDGGGFSDNS
+603 LIDGGGVSDNS

-622 VAPFLWRKKIK
+622 VAPVLWRKKIK

-669 ADINSYREFMEI
+669 ADINSYREFVEI
-681 IKKNR
+681 IRKNR
-686 IEIIAFKDMPRSH
+686 IETIAFKDMPRTY

-706 EILHPPKNYID
+706 EILHPPKDYID
-717 KRKNE
+717 KTKNE

-729 NSLVIKVSFG
+729 NSLVIKISFG

-751 FAERDIVASHGD
+751 QAERDIVATHGD
-763 ELKSTVLI
+763 ELKSTVLV

-787 KVKPEIVIISAGWKN
+787 KINPEIVIISAGWKN
-802 SFRFPNPSVLKRY
+802 RFGFPHLSVLKRY
-815 NENDC
+815 NENNC

-828 GAVAIS
+828 GALMIS
-834 IDGRALKIKPFITG
+834 SDGRTLKIKPFM
-848 SADTR
+848 
-853 EDYSPGH
+853 

>member
-1 MACRIYSRPIIPL
+1 
-14 LISMIFGIV
+14 MIFGIV
-23 SGSRFPGNSIWAYS
+23 SGSWFPGNIIWAYS
-37 IIFLCACLIV
+37 TIFLCACLIV
-47 VQAVYKKNL
+47 FQAVYKKNL

-69 LLIQPWVAPKF
+69 LLIQPWVGPRF
-80 PSNHIMHFTD
+80 PPNHIIHFTD
-90 NHRWKIV
+90 KHPWEII
-97 GVVDKNPVASNNR
+97 GVVDKNPAAYNNR

-121 RDNSSFPV
+121 QDNNSFPV
-129 LGKIRVT
+129 TGKIRVT

-183 YVLGKRIVILTR
+183 YVPGKKIVILAR
-195 NSDPGINTIIEKA
+195 NSDPWINTIIEKA
-208 RNRISDLIDKTGK
+208 RNRISNLIDKTGD
-221 GSQQDVLKALI
+221 GSQQGVLKALI

-239 AKNIGAAFNRAGVG
+239 AKDIGAAFNRAGVG

-273 FRWLLSYS
+273 FKWLLSYS

-322 TVFLMTFLF
+322 AVFLMTFLF
-331 EREQDSMNSLAIAA
+331 EREQDPMNTLAMAA

-366 AVLSI
+366 AVLSM

-426 SLVGVFANL
+426 SLVGIFANL
-435 LIIPLIGFVAV
+435 LIIPLIGFVVV

-461 GASVFINSSAAVLGY
+461 GALLFINSSAAVLGY

-504 YYVLGWSILG
+504 YYVLGWSILR
-514 LVGFRRKKVAGIDG
+514 LVGFRR
-528 NSSSI
+528 
-533 SRDAGRRSRKNA
+533 RSRKNG
-545 VTGRRTAAIV
+545 VPGRRIAAII
-555 AVLIIVAS
+555 AVLIIVAG
-563 CANTCYW
+563 CADASYW
-570 AYNRFWRN
+570 TYNRFWRN

-589 GSAALMEL
+589 GSSALVEL

-622 VAPFLWRKKIK
+622 VAPLLWRKKIK
-633 TIDTIVLS
+633 TIDTIILS
-641 HPNADHLN
+641 HPSADHLN
-649 GLLYIARHFNVKRL
+649 GLLYIAKHFNVKRL
-663 WCNSDS
+663 WCNSDF
-669 ADINSYREFMEI
+669 ADINSYSEFMEI

-686 IEIIAFKDMPRSH
+686 IETVAFKDMPRSY

-706 EILHPPKNYID
+706 KILHPPKDYTD
-717 KRKNE
+717 KIKS
-722 KQRNLNN
+722 KKWRNLNN
-729 NSLVIKVSFG
+729 NSIVIKVSFG

-751 FAERDIVASHGD
+751 QAERDIVSTHGD

-771 APHHGSKT
+771 APHHGSRM

-787 KVKPEIVIISAGWKN
+787 KIKPEIVIISAGWKN
-802 SFRFPNPSVLKRY
+802 SFRFPDPSVLKRY

-834 IDGRALKIKPFITG
+834 TDGRALRIKPFM
-848 SADTR
+848 
-853 EDYSPGH
+853 

>member
-1 MACRIYSRPIIPL
+1 
-14 LISMIFGIV
+14 MIFGIAF
-23 SGSRFPGNSIWAYS
+23 GSLFPGNSIWAYS
-37 IIFLCACLIV
+37 AIFLCAGLIV
-47 VQAVYKKNL
+47 FEAVYKKKL

-69 LLIQPWVAPKF
+69 LLIQPWVAPRF
-80 PSNHIMHFTD
+80 PSNHITHFTD
-90 NHRWKIV
+90 NHQWKIV
-97 GVVDKNPVASNNR
+97 GVVDKNPTTCNNR

-136 VTKPFPD
+136 VIKPFPD

-154 KIRSIRNFN
+154 KIRSFRNFS

-169 YRRYMAFKKIWGST
+169 YRRYMAFKKIWGSA
-183 YVLGKRIVILTR
+183 YIHGKRIVILSR
-195 NSDPGINTIIEKA
+195 NSNPGINTIIEKT
-208 RNRISDLIDKTGK
+208 RNRISDLIDKTGE
-221 GSQQDVLKALI
+221 GSQQSVLKALI

-239 AKNIGAAFNRAGVG
+239 ENIREAFNLAGVG

-273 FRWLLSYS
+273 FQKLLSYIH
-281 KLFLWNAWTKK
+281 LFLWNAWTKK

-331 EREQDSMNSLAIAA
+331 EREQDPMNTLAIAA
-345 MIILVAYPQSLFSI
+345 MIILVAHPPSLFSI

-411 ILGTLPVVMFYFNQV
+411 ILGTLPIVMFYFNQV

-504 YYVLGWSILG
+504 YYVLGWSILR
-514 LVGFRRKKVAGIDG
+514 LVAFRRKKVAGIDG

-533 SRDAGRRSRKNA
+533 SRDAGRRWRENG
-545 VTGRRTAAIV
+545 VPGRRTAAIV

-563 CANTCYW
+563 CADACYW

-589 GSAALMEL
+589 GSSALVEL

-622 VAPFLWRKKIK
+622 VAPLLWRKKIK

-669 ADINSYREFMEI
+669 ADINSYREFVEI
-681 IKKNR
+681 IRKNR
-686 IEIIAFKDMPRSH
+686 IETIAFKDMPRTY

-706 EILHPPKNYID
+706 EILYPSKDYID
-717 KRKNE
+717 KTKNE
-722 KQRNLNN
+722 KWRDLNN
-729 NSLVIKVSFG
+729 NSLVIKISFG

-751 FAERDIVASHGD
+751 QAERNIVATHGD
-763 ELKSTVLI
+763 ELKSTILI

-787 KVKPEIVIISAGWKN
+787 KINPEIVIISAGWKN
-802 SFRFPNPSVLKRY
+802 RFRFPHLSVLKRY
-815 NENDC
+815 NENNC

-828 GAVAIS
+828 GALMIS
-834 IDGRALKIKPFITG
+834 SDGRALKIKPFITS

-853 EDYSPGH
+853 EDYSLGF

>member
-1 MACRIYSRPIIPL
+1 MAYRIYSRPIIPL

-23 SGSRFPGNSIWAYS
+23 SGSRFPGNAIWAYS
-37 IIFLCACLIV
+37 TIFLCAGLILLKII
-47 VQAVYKKNL
+47 YKKNL
-56 SVLPLVIFFAFGY
+56 FFLPLVFFVTFGY
-69 LLIQPWVAPKF
+69 LLIQPWVAPRF
-80 PSNHIMHFTD
+80 PPNHITHFTD
-90 NHRWKIV
+90 NHQWKIV
-97 GVVDKNPVASNNR
+97 GVVDKNSATYNNR

-115 RVETLG
+115 RIETLG
-121 RDNSSFPV
+121 RDNNSFPV
-129 LGKIRVT
+129 TGKIRVT

-143 IFVGDRLSLIG
+143 IFVGDRLSLVG

-169 YRRYMAFKKIWGST
+169 YRRYMAFKKIWGSA
-183 YVLGKRIVILTR
+183 YVPGKRVVILNR
-195 NSDPGINTIIEKA
+195 NSDPGINTIIEKT
-208 RNRISDLIDKTGK
+208 RNQISDLIDKTGE
-221 GSQQDVLKALI
+221 GNQQGVLKALI
-232 VGDRTGI
+232 VGDRTGVV
-239 AKNIGAAFNRAGVG
+239 NIREAFNRAGIG
-253 HILAISGLH
+253 HLLAISGLH

-273 FRWLLSYS
+273 FRRLLSYI
-281 KLFLWNAWTKK
+281 KFFLWNAWTTK
-292 GAAIL
+292 GAAVL

-317 AVIMV
+317 AVIMA
-322 TVFLMTFLF
+322 TVFLMAFLF
-331 EREQDSMNSLAIAA
+331 EKEQDPMNTLAMAA
-345 MIILVAYPQSLFSI
+345 MIILVAHPPSLFSI

-371 IYGMSMTYN
+371 IYGWSLRYVNFTGNKGMIKKGWGI
-380 SRISDRNITKK
+380 RILQR
-391 IWFFKALKIL
+391 L
-401 FSSILVSVFA
+401 FSFVLVSFFA
-411 ILGTLPVVMFYFNQV
+411 ILGTLPLVMFYFNQI
-426 SLVGVFANL
+426 SLVGIVANL
-435 LIIPLIGFVAV
+435 LIVPIIGFIVI
-446 PLGLFS
+446 PLGLIS
-452 VFLYPISIS
+452 VLLYPLSIFVATICIK
-461 GASVFINSSAAVLGY
+461 ASAGVVAHT
-476 ALDIVS
+476 LDIVHY
-482 FIAELPFAAVK
+482 IAGLPFAAIK
-493 TVTPNFFEIGC
+493 TITPNFFEICC
-504 YYVLGWSILG
+504 YYILAWAILNLGRAC
-514 LVGFRRKKVAGIDG
+514 FRRK
-528 NSSSI
+528 
-533 SRDAGRRSRKNA
+533 
-545 VTGRRTAAIV
+545 TAIVV
-555 AVLIIVAS
+555 AVLVIFAGSVD
-563 CANTCYW
+563 TCYW
-570 AYNRFWRN
+570 VYNRFWRN

-589 GSAALMEL
+589 GSSALVEL

-614 IFDVGARI
+614 VFDVGARI

-649 GLLYIARHFNVKRL
+649 GLLYIAKHFNVKRL
-663 WCNSDS
+663 WCNSDF

-686 IEIIAFKDMPRSH
+686 IEMVAFKDMPRSY

-706 EILHPPKNYID
+706 KILYPPKDYID

-722 KQRNLNN
+722 KWRNINN

-751 FAERDIVASHGD
+751 CAEREIVATHGD

-779 SSTAMFLE
+779 SSTAMFLQ
-787 KVKPEIVIISAGWKN
+787 KIKPEIVIISAGWKN

-828 GAVAIS
+828 GALAIS
-834 IDGRALKIKPFITG
+834 IDDRALKIKPFIT
-848 SADTR
+848 SSF
-853 EDYSPGH
+853 EPLFPGLF

>member
-1 MACRIYSRPIIPL
+1 MAYRICSRPIIPL

-23 SGSRFPGNSIWAYS
+23 SGSWFSGNAIWAYFT
-37 IIFLCACLIV
+37 IFLCAGLILLKII
-47 VQAVYKKNL
+47 YKKNRFF
-56 SVLPLVIFFAFGY
+56 LPLPVFFAFGY
-69 LLIQPWVAPKF
+69 LLIQPWVAPLF
-80 PSNHIMHFTD
+80 PSNHITNFTD
-90 NHRWKIV
+90 NHQWEIV
-97 GVVDKNPVASNNR
+97 GVVDKNPETYNDR
-110 LRIIL
+110 LGIIL

-129 LGKIRVT
+129 EGNIRVT

-143 IFVGDRLSLIG
+143 IFVGDRLSLIS
-154 KIRSIRNFN
+154 KIRLIRNFN
-163 NPGGFN
+163 NPGGFD
-169 YRRYMAFKKIWGST
+169 YRRYMAFKKIWGSA
-183 YVLGKRIVILTR
+183 YIPDKRLVILNR
-195 NSDPGINTIIEKA
+195 NSAMGLNTIIEKV
-208 RNRISDLIDKTGK
+208 RSRISDLIDETDESGNQL
-221 GSQQDVLKALI
+221 GVLKALI

-239 AKNIGAAFNRAGVG
+239 EKIAREAFNRAGIG

-273 FRWLLSYS
+273 FRWLLSYI
-281 KLFLWNAWTKK
+281 KFFIWNAWTKK

-331 EREQDSMNSLAIAA
+331 EREQDPMNTLAMAA
-345 MIILVAYPQSLFSI
+345 MIILVAHPPSFFSI

-371 IYGMSMTYN
+371 IYGWSLRHIKSADN
-380 SRISDRNITKK
+380 KKAINDGWHIRITRK
-391 IWFFKALKIL
+391 L
-401 FSSILVSVFA
+401 FSFVLVSFFA
-411 ILGTLPVVMFYFNQV
+411 ILGTLPIVMFYFNQI
-426 SLVGVFANL
+426 SLVGIAANL
-435 LIIPLIGFVAV
+435 LIVPIIGFVVV
-446 PLGLFS
+446 PLGLIS
-452 VFLYPISIS
+452 VFLYPLSIFVASICIKISA
-461 GASVFINSSAAVLGY
+461 GVLAY
-476 ALDIVS
+476 TLSIVHY
-482 FIAELPFAAVK
+482 IAGLPFAAIK
-493 TVTPNFFEIGC
+493 TITPNFFEMCC
-504 YYVLGWSILG
+504 YYILAWAILNLNRIG
-514 LVGFRRKKVAGIDG
+514 LRQKTAIIAAAFVIFAG
-528 NSSSI
+528 SV
-533 SRDAGRRSRKNA
+533 DA
-545 VTGRRTAAIV
+545 
-555 AVLIIVAS
+555 
-563 CANTCYW
+563 CYW

-578 DLRVTIIDVGQ
+578 DLRVTVIDVGQ
-589 GSAALMEL
+589 GSCALVEL
-597 PGGRCF
+597 PGGHCF
-603 LIDGGGFSDNS
+603 LVDGGGFSDNS
-614 IFDVGARI
+614 IFDVGERI

-669 ADINSYREFMEI
+669 ADIDSYREFMEI

-686 IEIIAFKDMPRSH
+686 IETVAFKDMPRSY
-699 EINGARL
+699 EINGASFK
-706 EILHPPKNYID
+706 ILYPPKDYID

-722 KQRNLNN
+722 KWRNINN

-751 FAERDIVASHGD
+751 CAERDIVATHGD

-779 SSTAMFLE
+779 SSTAMFLQ
-787 KVKPEIVIISAGWKN
+787 KIKPEIVIISAGWKN
-802 SFRFPNPSVLKRY
+802 SFRFPDPSVLKRY
-815 NENDC
+815 NENGC

-828 GAVAIS
+828 GALAIS
-834 IDGRALKIKPFITG
+834 TDGKALKIKPFIT
-848 SADTR
+848 SSF
-853 EDYSPGH
+853 EPLFPGLF

>member
-1 MACRIYSRPIIPL
+1 MVKDIIINDATFLYCTRIYSRPIIPL
-14 LISMIFGIV
+14 LIAMIFGIA
-23 SGSRFPGNSIWAYS
+23 SGSGFPGNAIWAYS
-37 IIFLCACLIV
+37 TIFLCAGLIV
-47 VQAVYKKNL
+47 FQAVYKKKL

-80 PSNHIMHFTD
+80 PSNHITHFTD

-97 GVVDKNPVASNNR
+97 GVVDKNPATCNNR

-129 LGKIRVT
+129 TGKIRVT

-169 YRRYMAFKKIWGST
+169 YKRYMAFKKIWGSA
-183 YVLGKRIVILTR
+183 YVPGKRIVILTR
-195 NSDPGINTIIEKA
+195 NSDSGINTIIEKT
-208 RNRISDLIDKTGK
+208 RNRISDLIDKTGD
-221 GSQQDVLKALI
+221 GDQQGVLKALI

-239 AKNIGAAFNRAGVG
+239 AKNIGAAFNRAGIG
-253 HILAISGLH
+253 HVLAISGLH

-331 EREQDSMNSLAIAA
+331 EREQDPMNTLAIAA
-345 MIILVAYPQSLFSI
+345 MIILIVYPPSLFSI

-371 IYGMSMTYN
+371 IYGWSLRYAGNKGMIKKGWHI
-380 SRISDRNITKK
+380 RIMGR
-391 IWFFKALKIL
+391 L
-401 FSSILVSVFA
+401 FSFALVSFFA
-411 ILGTLPVVMFYFNQV
+411 ILGTLPIVMFYFNQI
-426 SLVGVFANL
+426 SLVGMITNL
-435 LIIPLIGFVAV
+435 LIVPIIGFVVV
-446 PLGLFS
+446 PLGLIS
-452 VFLYPISIS
+452 VLLYPLSIF
-461 GASVFINSSAAVLGY
+461 GASICIKASAGVLAY
-476 ALDIVS
+476 ALSIVHY
-482 FIAELPFAAVK
+482 IAGFPFAAIK
-493 TVTPNFFEIGC
+493 TITPNFFEICC
-504 YYVLGWSILG
+504 YYILAWAILNLKGIG
-514 LVGFRRKKVAGIDG
+514 LRQKAAVIAAAFVILAGSVD
-528 NSSSI
+528 
-533 SRDAGRRSRKNA
+533 
-545 VTGRRTAAIV
+545 
-555 AVLIIVAS
+555 
-563 CANTCYW
+563 TCYW
-570 AYNRFWRN
+570 VYNRFWRD

-589 GSAALMEL
+589 GSSALVEL
-597 PGGRCF
+597 PGGDCF

-622 VAPFLWRKKIK
+622 VAPLLWRKKIK
-633 TIDTIVLS
+633 TIDTIILS

-663 WCNSDS
+663 WCNSDF
-669 ADINSYREFMEI
+669 ADINSYREFVEI
-681 IKKNR
+681 IRKNR
-686 IEIIAFKDMPRSH
+686 IETIAFKDMPRTY

-706 EILHPPKNYID
+706 EILYPPKDYID

-722 KQRNLNN
+722 KWRNLNN

-751 FAERDIVASHGD
+751 CAERDIVATHGD

-787 KVKPEIVIISAGWKN
+787 KINPEIVIISAGWKN
-802 SFRFPNPSVLKRY
+802 RFGFPHLSVLKRY
-815 NENDC
+815 NENNC

-828 GAVAIS
+828 GALMIS
-834 IDGRALKIKPFITG
+834 SDGRALKIKPFM
-848 SADTR
+848 
-853 EDYSPGH
+853 